1 MNGGSSLE
9 LDPELKTG
17 SGRDT
22 VIGLARHKL
31 GGQSTKRKEKDQSES
46 CLHKDQ
52 ARASDSPLHP
62 TGSQFIQLPLL
73 TPRRYR
79 KLGE

>member
-31 GGQSTKRKEKDQSES
+31 GGQSTKEK
-46 CLHKDQ
+46 K
-52 ARASDSPLHP
+52 R
-62 TGSQFIQLPLL
+62 TSQKAACTKIRPGPQIPPC
-73 TPRRYR
+73 TPQGLSLYSS
-79 KLGE
+79 LC